1 MVIHLSGKNADV
13 FGNTTHENEATNEM
27 KKGILKIFIVDFDFN
42 RPTTP
47 AGNKI
52 AFNTKNSTIRFTGL

>member
-1 MVIHLSGKNADV
+1 MVIHLSGRNADV
-13 FGNTTHENEATNEM
+13 FGDKTHENEAANEM
-27 KKGILKIFIVDFDFN
+27 KKGILKIFIFDFDFN

-52 AFNTKNSTIRFTGL
+52 AFITKNSTIRFTGL